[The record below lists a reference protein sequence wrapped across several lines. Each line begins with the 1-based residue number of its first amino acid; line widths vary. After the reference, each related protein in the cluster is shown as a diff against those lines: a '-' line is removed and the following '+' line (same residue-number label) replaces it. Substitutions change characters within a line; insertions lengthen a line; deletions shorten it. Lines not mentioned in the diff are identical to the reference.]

1 MRSEDQDQES
11 TAEPVGQTTT
21 SAEVIVAE
29 LDPMLAAGPILLDQE
44 RKEAILV
51 AEPVE
56 DLEEDPTISYD
67 LQ

>member
-21 SAEVIVAE
+21 SAEAIAAE

-56 DLEEDPTISYD
+56 DLEAPTISYD